1 MADLQLRKPI
11 KEQETKSGNYH
22 SDRPQSQFFGYI
34 VSIPVM
40 LESVCEAK
48 TTMSLII
55 DLPNELEQRLEAEAK
70 RQGLST
76 ETLARNML
84 EEKLKSEDQN
94 GASAQPRILAKNLP
108 IKGRASE
115 VEWLQ
120 KHRDE
125 YAGQWIA
132 LDGEKLI
139 ASGDD
144 LKQVVSTARRLGVPD
159 ALMMRVEPN
168 DALPFAG
175 F

>member
-1 MADLQLRKPI
+1 
-11 KEQETKSGNYH
+11 
-22 SDRPQSQFFGYI
+22 
-34 VSIPVM
+34 
-40 LESVCEAK
+40 
-48 TTMSLII
+48 MSLII
-55 DLPNELEQRLEAEAK
+55 DLPNELEQRLQAEAK

-76 ETLARNML
+76 DALAKIML

-94 GASAQPRILAKNLP
+94 DASTQPRVLARNLP
-108 IKGRASE
+108 IKDRASE

-132 LDGEKLI
+132 LDGDKLI

-144 LKQVVSTARRLGVPD
+144 LKEVVSTARRLGVPD

>member
-1 MADLQLRKPI
+1 
-11 KEQETKSGNYH
+11 
-22 SDRPQSQFFGYI
+22 
-34 VSIPVM
+34 
-40 LESVCEAK
+40 
-48 TTMSLII
+48 MSLHI

-76 ETLARNML
+76 DALAKIML
-84 EEKLKSEDQN
+84 EEKLNPADQN
-94 GASAQPRILAKNLP
+94 GGSAQPRVLAKNLP
-108 IKGRASE
+108 IKDRASE
-115 VEWLQ
+115 VAWLQ

-144 LKQVVSTARRLGVPD
+144 LKEVASAARRLGAAD
-159 ALMMRVEPN
+159 ALMIRVEPN

>member
-1 MADLQLRKPI
+1 
-11 KEQETKSGNYH
+11 
-22 SDRPQSQFFGYI
+22 
-34 VSIPVM
+34 
-40 LESVCEAK
+40 
-48 TTMSLII
+48 MSLII
-55 DLPNELEQRLEAEAK
+55 DLPNELEQKLEAEAK
-70 RQGLST
+70 RQGIST
-76 ETLARNML
+76 DALARIML
-84 EEKLKSEDQN
+84 EEKLRSEDQN
-94 GASAQPRILAKNLP
+94 GTTAEPRVLAKNLP
-108 IKGRASE
+108 IKDRTRE
-115 VEWLQ
+115 VGWLK

>member
-1 MADLQLRKPI
+1 
-11 KEQETKSGNYH
+11 
-22 SDRPQSQFFGYI
+22 
-34 VSIPVM
+34 
-40 LESVCEAK
+40 
-48 TTMSLII
+48 MSLII
-55 DLPNELEQRLEAEAK
+55 DLPNELEQKLEAEAK

-76 ETLARNML
+76 DALARILL
-84 EEKLKSEDQN
+84 EEKLKPEEQN

-108 IKGRASE
+108 IKDRALE

-159 ALMMRVEPN
+159 ALMIRVELN

>member
-1 MADLQLRKPI
+1 
-11 KEQETKSGNYH
+11 
-22 SDRPQSQFFGYI
+22 
-34 VSIPVM
+34 
-40 LESVCEAK
+40 
-48 TTMSLII
+48 MSLII
-55 DLPNELEQRLEAEAK
+55 DLPNEVEQRLEAEAK

-76 ETLARNML
+76 DALARIML
-84 EEKLKSEDQN
+84 EEKLKPEDQN
-94 GASAQPRILAKNLP
+94 GASAQPRVLAKNLP
-108 IKGRASE
+108 IKDRTLE

-144 LKQVVSTARRLGVPD
+144 LKQVISTARRLGVPD

>member
-1 MADLQLRKPI
+1 
-11 KEQETKSGNYH
+11 
-22 SDRPQSQFFGYI
+22 
-34 VSIPVM
+34 
-40 LESVCEAK
+40 
-48 TTMSLII
+48 MSLII

-76 ETLARNML
+76 DALARIML
-84 EEKLKSEDQN
+84 EEKLKSEDRN
-94 GASAQPRILAKNLP
+94 GASTQPRVLAKNLP
-108 IKGRASE
+108 IKDRASE
-115 VEWLQ
+115 VAWLQ

-132 LDGEKLI
+132 LDGENLI

>member
-1 MADLQLRKPI
+1 
-11 KEQETKSGNYH
+11 
-22 SDRPQSQFFGYI
+22 
-34 VSIPVM
+34 
-40 LESVCEAK
+40 
-48 TTMSLII
+48 MSLFI

-76 ETLARNML
+76 DALARIML
-84 EEKLKSEDQN
+84 EEKLKPEGQN
-94 GASAQPRILAKNLP
+94 GDSAQPRVLAKNLP
-108 IKGRASE
+108 IKDSASE

>member
-1 MADLQLRKPI
+1 
-11 KEQETKSGNYH
+11 
-22 SDRPQSQFFGYI
+22 
-34 VSIPVM
+34 
-40 LESVCEAK
+40 
-48 TTMSLII
+48 MSLII

-70 RQGLST
+70 RQGLSAD
-76 ETLARNML
+76 TLARNML

-94 GASAQPRILAKNLP
+94 GTSAEPRILAKNLP
-108 IKGRASE
+108 IKDRASE

-120 KHRDE
+120 KHRNE

-144 LKQVVSTARRLGVPD
+144 LKQVVSTARRLGVPG